1 MEQTSHTPALTA
13 ADLTAL
19 RHEVQHGLI
28 TQARLLLKSLQLM
41 EAPKTPQEVG
51 RHANALLSISR
62 AFDRLLPKIINDEDD
77 DDQPALTD
85 ATDTAPVF
93 KNRQQRRKA
102 EAKARK
108 AASAINRG
116 GQASSMNGA
125 TAPS

>member
-1 MEQTSHTPALTA
+1 MEQTSHISALTA
-13 ADLTAL
+13 ADLAAL

-62 AFDRLLPKIINDEDD
+62 AFDRLLPKIDNDEDD
-77 DDQPALTD
+77 DDQPALND

-108 AASAINRG
+108 GASAFKRLPLPPG
-116 GQASSMNGA
+116 NGSA
-125 TAPS
+125 